1 MTDGLTRCGWAAK
14 NSLEQDYHDREW
26 GVPVHDDKKLFKMLI
41 LEGQQAGLSWATILR
56 KWDTLCAA
64 YDNFDPDRLA
74 AYDDSKIQAL
84 LKDDGVIKNRQ
95 KVQAT
100 VHNAKAYHKLCE
112 ACGSLDHYL
121 WSFVGH
127 APIINAWERMEDVP
141 ASSPVS
147 DAISKDLKKRGFKF
161 VGTTTV
167 YAFMQAAGMVNDH
180 LVSCAF
186 YQRTQRTAP

>member
-95 KVQAT
+95 KVQAA

-186 YQRTQRTAP
+186 YQRAQRTAP